1 MPVSE
6 MDEIKPLYDAIQ
18 VHRNEYDSGGADYSV
33 TTLLSPP
40 RVVFLNKRHLAKVDL
55 YVEDLFYSY
64 VGTGAHAYWQ
74 YCLEK
79 IPNTP
84 YQCEERLKTTIN
96 NRIVS
101 GAYDCCHMKKDMY
114 DMKNTSVWKAM
125 FGDHTEWKLQQNMY
139 RTMYHE
145 THNIK
150 LRSLRIL
157 ALFRDW
163 NKRERQRSGSK
174 YPARPAM
181 VYLLP
186 LMDFGKV
193 EQYMSERV
201 NLMIANEDVPDND
214 LPHCTNEDMWCKPD
228 QVAVKSKR
236 VKRALR
242 VLPSMKAAVEY
253 VQTYLQNPSC
263 KDNVKTLSYE
273 VRPAMRIRCE
283 SWCPIN
289 KYCNQYHEHLREKAK
304 HVS

>member
-1 MPVSE
+1 M
-6 MDEIKPLYDAIQ
+6 
-18 VHRNEYDSGGADYSV
+18 GGADYSV
-33 TTLLSPP
+33 TGLISPP
-40 RVVFLNKRHLAKVDL
+40 RVLFLNRRHLDKVDL
-55 YVEDLFYSY
+55 FVEDLFYSY
-64 VGTGAHAYWQ
+64 CGTGAHAYWQ

-84 YQCEERLKTTIN
+84 YQCEERLRTTIN

-101 GAYDCCHMKKDMY
+101 GAYDCLHKQRDLY
-114 DMKNTSVWKAM
+114 DMKNTSVWKAL

-139 RTMYHE
+139 RTMYYE

-163 NKRERQRSGSK
+163 NKNELRRSRGK
-174 YPARPAM
+174 YPTRPAM

-186 LMDFGKV
+186 LMDFNKV

-201 NLMIANEDVPDND
+201 NLMIANEDVPDDD
-214 LPHCTNEDMWCKPD
+214 LPQCTVEDMWCKPD
-228 QVAVKSKR
+228 QVAVKSTR

-242 VLPSMKAAVEY
+242 VLPSEEAAKEY
-253 VQTYLQNPSC
+253 VHNYLKSPTC
-263 KDNVKTLSYE
+263 KDSVKTLSYE
-273 VRPAMRIRCE
+273 VRPAIRIRCE

-289 KYCNQYHEHLREKAK
+289 KYCNQYHNYLKGKVKA
-304 HVS
+304 